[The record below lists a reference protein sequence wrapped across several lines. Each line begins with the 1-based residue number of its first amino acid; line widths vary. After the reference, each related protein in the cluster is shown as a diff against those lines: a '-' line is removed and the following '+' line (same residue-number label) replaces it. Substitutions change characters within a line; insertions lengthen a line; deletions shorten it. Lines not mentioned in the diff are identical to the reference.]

1 MASRLFVGAVSDIL
15 FEINVTSNLGSSVHR
30 SICRTA
36 RGSSSGCC
44 QRPGYPSVGPRSFL
58 NRNMPVF
65 RSVGLPQ
72 ILLRW
77 CQPTRSRNRIIWV
90 VQHEDLEGIIRSLNR
105 EDSRRDH
112 DDNKND
118 D

>member
-36 RGSSSGCC
+36 RGSSSGSC

-65 RSVGLPQ
+65 RNVGLPQ

-77 CQPTRSRNRIIWV
+77 CQPTRSRNRIIRIAATV
-90 VQHEDLEGIIRSLNR
+90 LTVEGTYYALKIFVL
-105 EDSRRDH
+105 DSPQRP
-112 DDNKND
+112 
-118 D
+118 